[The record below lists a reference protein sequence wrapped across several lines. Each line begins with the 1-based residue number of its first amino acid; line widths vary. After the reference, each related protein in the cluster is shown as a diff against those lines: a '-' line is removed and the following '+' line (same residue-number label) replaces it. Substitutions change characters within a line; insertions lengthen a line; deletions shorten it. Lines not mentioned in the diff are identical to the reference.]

1 MSLPVKVHGLVFG
14 LAAAL
19 AGCVTPHQQTRA
31 GTATQAVE
39 APTAPLEGRRIV
51 YDGSAGLFILPDGST
66 AAANS
71 SGGFMLPN
79 GAQATPDG
87 AGGLILPNGT
97 RCSLDGARGYICP

>member
-1 MSLPVKVHGLVFG
+1 MKIQCIVIG

-31 GTATQAVE
+31 GSATQAVE

-66 AAANS
+66 AAANP

-79 GAQATPDG
+79 GGLATPDG

-97 RCSLDGARGYICP
+97 RCSSDGTRGYICP

>member
-1 MSLPVKVHGLVFG
+1 MKIHWLTLGLS
-14 LAAAL
+14 AAL
-19 AGCVTPHQQTRA
+19 AGCVTPHQQTLA

-51 YDGSAGLFILPDGST
+51 YDGSAGVFILPDGST
-66 AAANS
+66 AAATP

-87 AGGLILPNGT
+87 TGGLILPNGT
-97 RCSLDGARGYICP
+97 RCSSDGARGYICR